1 MKRKLIIVADLGLL
15 KAYSADFP
23 AEQSPRL
30 EQLDEVV
37 LEDAHTRVI
46 DKLTDLAGRHVA
58 PAQKNWGAPLA
69 DDHNMKLEYKRRLV
83 RQLAGHIER
92 LVGHAGGD
100 GCWLA
105 VQKEIN
111 HQILKELSPSVR
123 EQIKKNLAL
132 DLTKTEPK
140 EVLNQFLNASYY

>member
-15 KAYSADFP
+15 KAYKADFP

-46 DKLTDLAGRHVA
+46 DKLTDLAGRHIA
-58 PAQKNWGAPLA
+58 PAQKKGSAPLA
-69 DDHNMKLEYKRRLV
+69 DDHNMKLEYRRRLV
-83 RQLAGHIER
+83 RQIAGHIER
-92 LVGHAGGD
+92 LVGRAGED

-105 VQKEIN
+105 VQKEVN
-111 HQILKELSPSVR
+111 HQILKELSPSAR
-123 EQIKKNLAL
+123 EHIKKNLAL
-132 DLTKTEPK
+132 DLTKVEPK
-140 EVLNQFLNASYY
+140 EVLNQFLNASFY